1 MTVRNSAA
9 RQRSDMR
16 VGVGLANTRERLK
29 TLFEEDYELELIH
42 ADDGSVVARVRIP
55 LHRIRRTGGSVSIR
69 ALIVDDE
76 PYARERLRELC
87 ALEPDVAVVGEA
99 SHGVEA
105 IEQVEAARPN
115 LLLLDVQMRGT
126 NGFDSAGTTERRE
139 ALVVFVSAHDQ
150 YAQAAFG
157 VEAVDY
163 LLRAVRSGALPPCIQ
178 SCAHSPRGRR
188 EGHSRSSTE
197 ITNAV
202 RETVISV
209 AGRTPVTNGP
219 KRIVAERDGRMFFIS
234 QPDIDSV
241 RSEPHYVNI
250 TAGRTTSPSAGPCSR
265 RRSRWILGMF
275 LADSPVGDREY
286 AQDSGDGAAVSW

>member
-1 MTVRNSAA
+1 
-9 RQRSDMR
+9 
-16 VGVGLANTRERLK
+16 
-29 TLFEEDYELELIH
+29 
-42 ADDGSVVARVRIP
+42 
-55 LHRIRRTGGSVSIR
+55 VSIR

-126 NGFDSAGTTERRE
+126 NGFEVLDRLTGERP
-139 ALVVFVSAHDQ
+139 LVVFVSAYDQ
-150 YAQAAFG
+150 YALAAFG

-163 LLRAVRSGALPPCIQ
+163 LLKPFDRERFRQAIRRVRSRLSGEKNTELADRI
-178 SCAHSPRGRR
+178 
-188 EGHSRSSTE
+188 ST
-197 ITNAV
+197 AV

-209 AGRTPVTNGP
+209 TGRAPTHAAP
-219 KRIVAERDGRMFFIS
+219 KRIVAERDGRMFFIA

-241 RSEPHYVNI
+241 EANRNYVNI
-250 TAGRTTSPSAGPCSR
+250 SAGAER
-265 RRSRWILGMF
+265 FTLRWTMQQAEGTLDPSMF
-275 LADSPVGDREY
+275 LRVHRSVIVNTHKIREMERRFHGEY
-286 AQDSGDGAAVSW
+286 VLTLENGQKFTSGRAYRRHIQAHLKNAR

>member
-1 MTVRNSAA
+1 M
-9 RQRSDMR
+9 
-16 VGVGLANTRERLK
+16 
-29 TLFEEDYELELIH
+29 
-42 ADDGSVVARVRIP
+42 
-55 LHRIRRTGGSVSIR
+55 SIR

-87 ALEPDVAVVGEA
+87 ALEPDVSVVGEA

-126 NGFDSAGTTERRE
+126 NGFDVLERLNGE
-139 ALVVFVSAHDQ
+139 KPLVVFVSAYDQ
-150 YAQAAFG
+150 YALAAFG

-163 LLRAVRSGALPPCIQ
+163 LLKPFDRERFRQAIKRVRNRLSDAEKGSAEL
-178 SCAHSPRGRR
+178 ADK
-188 EGHSRSSTE
+188 

-209 AGRTPVTNGP
+209 AGRTPVPAGP
-219 KRIVAERDGRMFFIS
+219 KRIVAERDGRLFFIS

-241 RSEPHYVNI
+241 EANRNYVNI
-250 TAGRTTSPSAGPCSR
+250 TAGPDNFTIRWTMQQAEITLDPGSFLRIHRSVIVNTHKIREMERRFHGEYTLTLANGQRFTSGRAYR
-265 RRSRWILGMF
+265 RHLQAHLKNAR
-275 LADSPVGDREY
+275 
-286 AQDSGDGAAVSW
+286 

>member
-1 MTVRNSAA
+1 
-9 RQRSDMR
+9 
-16 VGVGLANTRERLK
+16 
-29 TLFEEDYELELIH
+29 
-42 ADDGSVVARVRIP
+42 
-55 LHRIRRTGGSVSIR
+55 VSIR

-126 NGFDSAGTTERRE
+126 NGFEVLDRLTGERP
-139 ALVVFVSAHDQ
+139 LVVFVSAYDQ
-150 YAQAAFG
+150 YALAAFG

-163 LLRAVRSGALPPCIQ
+163 LLKPFDRERFRQAIRRVRSRLSGDKNTELADRI
-178 SCAHSPRGRR
+178 
-188 EGHSRSSTE
+188 ST
-197 ITNAV
+197 AV

-209 AGRTPVTNGP
+209 TGRTPANTAP
-219 KRIVAERDGRMFFIS
+219 KRIVAERDGRMFFIA

-241 RSEPHYVNI
+241 EANRNYVNI
-250 TAGRTTSPSAGPCSR
+250 SAGAER
-265 RRSRWILGMF
+265 FTLRWTMQQAEGTLDPSMF
-275 LADSPVGDREY
+275 LRVHRSVIVNTHKIREMERRFHGEY
-286 AQDSGDGAAVSW
+286 VLTLENGQKFTSGRAYRRHIQAHLKNAR

>member
-1 MTVRNSAA
+1 MT
-9 RQRSDMR
+9 
-16 VGVGLANTRERLK
+16 
-29 TLFEEDYELELIH
+29 
-42 ADDGSVVARVRIP
+42 
-55 LHRIRRTGGSVSIR
+55 IR

-126 NGFDSAGTTERRE
+126 NGFDVLERLNGDKP
-139 ALVVFVSAHDQ
+139 LVVFVSAYDQ
-150 YAQAAFG
+150 YALAAFG

-163 LLRAVRSGALPPCIQ
+163 LLKPFDRERFRQAIRRVRTRLNGDK
-178 SCAHSPRGRR
+178 G
-188 EGHSRSSTE
+188 TE
-197 ITNAV
+197 LADKISNAV

-209 AGRTPVTNGP
+209 AGRAPGTSGP
-219 KRIVAERDGRMFFIS
+219 RRIVAERDGRLFFIA

-241 RSEPHYVNI
+241 EANRNYVNI
-250 TAGRTTSPSAGPCSR
+250 TAGADNFTI
-265 RRSRWILGMF
+265 RWTMQQAEGTLDPGMF
-275 LADSPVGDREY
+275 LRIHRSVIVNAHKIREMERRFHGEY
-286 AQDSGDGAAVSW
+286 TVTLANGQRFTSGRAHRRQIQAHLKNAR